1 MREHRRSSTQ
11 QPSAT
16 EAPTPVEMW
25 TLPQVAE
32 ALKLSRTKLYELI
45 WREHLPIHK
54 FGRAVRVSPGE
65 LQRWLEE
72 RALAG

>member
-1 MREHRRSSTQ
+1 MPHHKAPSTRRPIEIQ
-11 QPSAT
+11 APS
-16 EAPTPVEMW
+16 EVELW

-45 WREHLPIHK
+45 WQEHLPIHK

-65 LQRWLEE
+65 LQRWLEG